1 MKLTEFLLVSLE
13 ALRANKARSLLT
25 MLGIIIGVAAVI
37 TMISLGQGAK
47 EAVEEQMRAM
57 GTDLIYV
64 RSGAIMSGHIRMA
77 EGTTQQLDEQDLK
90 RLRASCTTV
99 DVIIPEITEGEQVS
113 YGNLNWNTTIIGTS
127 PEYLTLR
134 NYSLA
139 QGENFTEHDL
149 NTLARVAILGPRV
162 VENLFP
168 SGNPVGKSMRIGRT
182 RFEVIGV
189 TEEKGISSGWMDYDD
204 AIIIPYTTAQKRVFG
219 LDHLERII
227 ARMKDESLLNA
238 AFLEIEEVLRSSH
251 RLRPDE
257 ENDFNLRFQADYNA
271 AKEETTKTLSY
282 LLAGVA
288 LVSLVVGGIGIMN
301 IMLVSVTERT
311 REIGLR
317 MAVGAKRRDILSQFI
332 LESVTLALI
341 GGLLGI
347 LLGVGSSTWLTE
359 SFGWSTII
367 APGGIAL
374 SFLFAFVVGVFFGIY
389 PSRKASLLDPIEAL
403 RYE

>member
-168 SGNPVGKSMRIGRT
+168 SGNPVGK
-182 RFEVIGV
+182 
-189 TEEKGISSGWMDYDD
+189 EEKGISSGWMDYDD